1 MKKTDEIIE
10 LDHHNDLEEKH
21 EIQKI
26 SSLQIYDDEINLDN
40 EISKLSKTNRRTVLK
55 IETLK
60 IVIVSLLLSM
70 STAVSFIN
78 VVIPIGIT
86 SINLGFTLKYFII
99 AISFQVVGIYWGM
112 IIGLLDG
119 FLQFIIWGLSPLFR
133 LMSAIGL
140 MLWVFLFWLFFKKIF
155 NIYADKSKFNII
167 LCLSVSSII
176 ILIVQ
181 PLFDSIM
188 NFFRIWIET
197 GDRYMGL
204 LAFATNWVSL
214 MIFYSFSMLLF
225 TLTTRRIQLIINRI
239 QI

>member
-119 FLQFIIWGLSPLFR
+119 FLQFII
-133 LMSAIGL
+133 
-140 MLWVFLFWLFFKKIF
+140 
-155 NIYADKSKFNII
+155 
-167 LCLSVSSII
+167 
-176 ILIVQ
+176 
-181 PLFDSIM
+181 
-188 NFFRIWIET
+188 
-197 GDRYMGL
+197 
-204 LAFATNWVSL
+204 
-214 MIFYSFSMLLF
+214 
-225 TLTTRRIQLIINRI
+225 
-239 QI
+239 